1 MILEELIGSCVAVV
15 STLILQTPPILREN
29 VPAEEPLIYEDSH
42 EDDQEYDGVIHRE
55 YEQSEANTTPSY
67 ENGLSVK
74 PQTEKPKRWE
84 SFRRSFIANVGILLA
99 VVFILSMFTAA
110 LVVDSLKSITSC
122 VYFYV
127 PS

>member
-29 VPAEEPLIYEDSH
+29 VPAEEPLIYEDNH

-55 YEQSEANTTPSY
+55 YEQPEVNKTPSY

-74 PQTEKPKRWE
+74 PQTEKPKGWE

-110 LVVDSLKSITSC
+110 LVVVDLNTNDMCIG
-122 VYFYV
+122 
-127 PS
+127 